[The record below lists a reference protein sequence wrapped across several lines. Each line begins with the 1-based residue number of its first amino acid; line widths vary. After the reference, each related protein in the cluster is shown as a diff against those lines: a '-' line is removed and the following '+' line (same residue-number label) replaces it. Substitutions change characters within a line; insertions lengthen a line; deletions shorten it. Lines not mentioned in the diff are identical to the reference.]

1 MPKKILFFAFSL
13 LLLSCSN
20 DDDLRNNNP
29 NLINQR
35 VSLQL
40 DLNLPQYNNLQF
52 PGNSFVTYNYGI
64 NGIVIF
70 NVNNSVYTAFEMSD
84 PNHPLTDCSTL
95 ELNGTEVS
103 CRCNDGN
110 KYTIITG
117 QQVAGVGQYSLK
129 PYRIERRGTI
139 LEISN

>member
-103 CRCNDGN
+103 CQCNDRN
-110 KYTIITG
+110 KYTILTG

-129 PYRIERRGTI
+129 PYRIERRGTL